1 MRTAAAPF
9 LVVLGLAG
17 VLIGVLVVFQVLAL
31 RGELDSA
38 RQDAEALRAE
48 VDALERGVP
57 MSELSM
63 RMTELENDIREWV
76 VAFSSD
82 VPADGDPTS
91 PAGGVS
97 TDERI
102 LEQVDEVLDRIDAL
116 DARIDEICE
125 NVPVC

>member
-1 MRTAAAPF
+1 MRSAATPF
-9 LVVLGLAG
+9 LVILGLAG

-31 RGELDSA
+31 RGELDAA
-38 RQDAEALRAE
+38 RQDAAALRAE
-48 VDALERGVP
+48 VDAMERGVP
-57 MSELSM
+57 MSELSL

-76 VAFSSD
+76 VAFRSD

-91 PAGGVS
+91 PAGGVT

-102 LEQVDEVLDRIDAL
+102 LEQVEEVLNRMDAL